1 MKSGLPPFAAIAAV
15 SVALFAM
22 TPVAIDAS
30 ARNNAGEPERP
41 GPPEMEKGG
50 MVLTLLGTA
59 GGPQARKD
67 RSQPANLLVI
77 DGHAYLFDI
86 GDGTVRRLAQIGMTT
101 RQIRAAF
108 VTHLHTDHVAG
119 IPALIMFRWMYQMT
133 GAPLQAMPLI
143 GPPGTSAMTDGA
155 MQFARLPSETLRAQ
169 SPSAP
174 GIAASIVARDAA
186 PGLVYTDDKIR
197 VTAVD
202 NSHYDAVPIPD
213 LGIGRARSYAYRV
226 DSAHGSIV
234 FTGDTG
240 VSKAVTALARDADVL
255 VAEVI
260 DLPAMA
266 ATLARIPSMPK
277 DAAQGILAHMEREHL
292 SPVQIGDLARE
303 ARVGKV
309 VLSHIANADLTP
321 TQTTALGTGVAA
333 RFGGPVIVGED
344 LMTLAVGST
353 KKGH

>member
-1 MKSGLPPFAAIAAV
+1 MTRGSPRFAITAAALA
-15 SVALFAM
+15 ALFTM
-22 TPVAIDAS
+22 SPVAIEAS
-30 ARNNAGEPERP
+30 ARSATGATEKAGQPED
-41 GPPEMEKGG
+41 EKGG

-67 RSQPANLLVI
+67 RSQPANLLVV

-86 GDGTVRRLAQIGMTT
+86 GDGTVRQLAQTGMMTHE
-101 RQIRAAF
+101 IRAAF

-133 GAPLQAMPLI
+133 GAPFPAMSLI
-143 GPPGTSAMTDGA
+143 GPPGTVAMANGA
-155 MQFARLPSETLRAQ
+155 LQFARLPSETLRAQ
-169 SPSAP
+169 SPGAP
-174 GIAASIVARDAA
+174 GITASVAARDAE
-186 PGLVYTDDKIR
+186 PGVVYADDKIR
-197 VTAVD
+197 VTAVE

-240 VSKAVTALARDADVL
+240 VSKAVTALARGADVL

-277 DAAQGILAHMEREHL
+277 DAARGILAHMEREHL
-292 SPVQIGDLARE
+292 SPAQIGDMARE
-303 ARVGKV
+303 AGVGKV

-321 TQTTALGTGVAA
+321 AQTMALGTGVTA

-344 LMTLAVGST
+344 LMTMTVGPRRP
-353 KKGH
+353 